1 MKKGARLLSLIPS
14 SEIAIIFHLF
24 FLKSYTHND
33 FFDHC
38 RLSPQCQPAIIH
50 PTLVF
55 PLLLSPLI
63 GQVVL
68 FQPAKCFFLVSV
80 NLPAL
85 YHLFSPLLYLYDY
98 KSCELLI
105 RFLCD
110 FYYFICITHF
120 VYNIYVAKT

>member
-14 SEIAIIFHLF
+14 SEISIIFHLF

-33 FFDHC
+33 FLTIAD
-38 RLSPQCQPAIIH
+38 SPPQYQPTIIH

-85 YHLFSPLLYLYDY
+85 YHLFSPLLYLYDH
-98 KSCELLI
+98 K
-105 RFLCD
+105 
-110 FYYFICITHF
+110 
-120 VYNIYVAKT
+120 